1 MPQGVAAGCTC
12 RHSTACVAVVLCV
25 ASRYAKSVGQT
36 CGGGTTVRTHA
47 HEHVAC
53 MSFSIMNVS
62 THMAHGKQRDV
73 A

>member
-1 MPQGVAAGCTC
+1 MPQGGALGRTC
-12 RHSTACVAVVLCV
+12 NYTTACNAVTFSS
-25 ASRYAKSVGQT
+25 AARYAKSVGHT
-36 CGGGTTVRTHA
+36 CGGGTAVRTHA

-62 THMAHGKQRDV
+62 THMAWQT